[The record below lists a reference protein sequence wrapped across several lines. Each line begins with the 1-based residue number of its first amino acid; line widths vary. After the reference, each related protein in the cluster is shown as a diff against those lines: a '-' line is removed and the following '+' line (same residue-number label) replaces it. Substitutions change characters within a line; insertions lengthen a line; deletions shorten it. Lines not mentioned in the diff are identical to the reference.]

1 MSQCSARSEH
11 NGNKG
16 SGSLQTVSEMA
27 IFLECPWLTTRPV
40 QNISFLWKMSRM
52 LFHLPLPSQSSRS
65 MNVAASLTLIN
76 NNHYLGDGMSKGLQY
91 HNTTKPAMDQIEIV
105 KRNAQQADEW
115 IIPASQDD
123 KRYHVD
129 HR

>member
-1 MSQCSARSEH
+1 MSQCSARSEN

-16 SGSLQTVSEMA
+16 SGSLQTVSEVA
-27 IFLECPWLTTRPV
+27 IFLEYPWLTTRPV
-40 QNISFLWKMSRM
+40 QNISFLWKISRM
-52 LFHLPLPSQSSRS
+52 LFHLPLSSQSSRS

-76 NNHYLGDGMSKGLQY
+76 HNHYLGDGMSKGLQY
-91 HNTTKPAMDQIEIV
+91 NDATKPAMNQIEIV

-115 IIPASQDD
+115 IVPASQDD